1 MSEEPIFEHAAT
13 FEAGEMSGHVQVDKF
28 EAYYEQLFADVLEDG
43 VITAEERV
51 ELERAAS
58 ALGLD
63 PERLRRLEQ
72 ALLASYEAR
81 HKVRVRE
88 EIAPGDEVRPSLRG
102 TDAERDAYIGTLE
115 RRVKDLETRIA
126 ELENELEEA
135 RNEAAVEIDVSG
147 FVSHAAEETE
157 DSATIHKRL
166 RHDPRDQAAL
176 HALFRAANR
185 EGDAD
190 LAYRVAHVLSWL
202 GAANE
207 DERTVHA
214 TYTTNGLIRPS
225 TSLTGDLWRRALY
238 HPDQEVLTGEIFAVI
253 APAVLLGRVAALR
266 RSKSLPALAAERRLD
281 PRTTTVA
288 VGRCFGWAATILGM
302 PTPGVY
308 ADPEFAGAAEVVP
321 NLPPALRAGKLA
333 LSGRSPVELA
343 FLAGKHLAWFREDH
357 FVRLLIPD
365 VPDLEDVFLAALL
378 IGSPSLPLHESKKR
392 KVEPIARAIEPLLEA
407 VQIDRLRG
415 AFLRFVEE
423 GGRTNLQRWASAVE
437 RTTARAGFLL
447 AGDLAVAERMITLEN
462 APEAVGLMDDLIVF
476 STGDRYG
483 ALRKRLG
490 IAAGA

>member
-1 MSEEPIFEHAAT
+1 MSEEQIFEHAAT
-13 FEAGEMSGHVQVDKF
+13 FEAGELSGHVQVDKF
-28 EAYYEQLFADVLEDG
+28 EAYYEQLFAEVLEDG
-43 VITAEERV
+43 VITADERV

-72 ALLASYEAR
+72 ALLVSYETR
-81 HKVRVRE
+81 HKIRVRE
-88 EIAPGDEVRPSLRG
+88 EITPGDELRPSLRG
-102 TDAERDAYIGTLE
+102 TDAERDAYIATLE
-115 RRVKDLETRIA
+115 RRVKALEARIV
-126 ELENELEEA
+126 ELENEVEEA
-135 RNEAAVEIDVSG
+135 RSEAAVEIDVSG
-147 FVSHAAEETE
+147 FVTHVADETE
-157 DSATIHKRL
+157 DSDTIHKRL
-166 RHDPRDQAAL
+166 RHDPRDQHTL

-185 EGDAD
+185 ENDAD
-190 LAYRVAHVLSWL
+190 LAFRVAHVLTWL

-207 DERTVHA
+207 DERAVHD
-214 TYTTNGLIRPS
+214 TYATNGLIRPS
-225 TSLTGDLWRRALY
+225 TSLTGDLWRRSLY

-266 RSKSLPALAAERRLD
+266 RNKSMPTLAPERRLD

-288 VGRCFGWAATILGM
+288 AGRCFGWAASILGM
-302 PTPGVY
+302 PTPAVY
-308 ADPEFAGAAEVVP
+308 ADPDFANAVEVVP
-321 NLPPALRAGKLA
+321 NLPPALRVGKPA
-333 LSGRSPVELA
+333 LSGRSPSELA
-343 FLAGKHLAWFREDH
+343 FLAGKHLGWFREDH

-378 IGSPSLPLHESKKR
+378 IGSPSLPLHEAKKR
-392 KVEPIARAIEPLLEA
+392 KVEPIARAIEPLLES

-423 GGRTNLQRWASAVE
+423 GGRTNLQRWATAVE

-447 AGDLAVAERMITLEN
+447 AGDLHVADRMLTLEN
-462 APEAVGLMDDLIVF
+462 VQDAPAVMDDLVVF

-490 IAAGA
+490 IAAGV

>member
-1 MSEEPIFEHAAT
+1 MSEEQVFEHAAT

-28 EAYYEQLFADVLEDG
+28 EAYYEQLFAEVLEDG
-43 VITAEERV
+43 IITADERV

-72 ALLASYEAR
+72 ALLVSYETR

-88 EIAPGDEVRPSLRG
+88 EVLPGDDVRPSLRG
-102 TDAERDAYIGTLE
+102 SDAERDAYIGTLE
-115 RRVKDLETRIA
+115 RRVKDLEARII
-126 ELENELEEA
+126 ELENELDEA
-135 RNEAAVEIDVSG
+135 RSEAAVEIDVSG
-147 FVSHAAEETE
+147 FAPRAVEETE
-157 DSATIHKRL
+157 DSETIHKRL
-166 RHDPRDQAAL
+166 RHDPRDVATL
-176 HALFRAANR
+176 HALYRAANR
-185 EGDAD
+185 ESDTD
-190 LAYRVAHVLSWL
+190 LAFRVAQALTWL
-202 GAANE
+202 GAAN
-207 DERTVHA
+207 DEERAVHDSHA
-214 TYTTNGLIRPS
+214 TTGLIRPS

-266 RSKSLPALAAERRLD
+266 RTKAMPALAAERRLD

-288 VGRCFGWAATILGM
+288 AGRCFGWAATLLGM
-302 PTPGVY
+302 PSPAAY

-321 NLPPALRAGKLA
+321 NLPPALRIGKLA
-333 LSGRSPVELA
+333 LSGRTTNELA

-378 IGSPSLPLHESKKR
+378 IGSPSLPLHETKKR
-392 KVEPIARAIEPLLEA
+392 KVEPIARAIEPLLEP
-407 VQIDRLRG
+407 VQVDRLRG

-437 RTTARAGFLL
+437 RTTARAGYLL
-447 AGDLAVAERMITLEN
+447 AGDLGVADRMLALEN
-462 APEAVGLMDDLIVF
+462 VHNAADLMDDLVVF

-490 IAAGA
+490 ITVGG

>member
-1 MSEEPIFEHAAT
+1 MSEERIFEHAAT
-13 FEAGEMSGHVQVDKF
+13 FEAGELSGHVQVDKY
-28 EAYYEQLFADVLEDG
+28 EAYYEQLFAEVLEDG
-43 VITAEERV
+43 VITADERV

-88 EIAPGDEVRPSLRG
+88 EIVQGDEIRPSLRG

-115 RRVKDLETRIA
+115 RKIKDLEARII
-126 ELENELEEA
+126 ELENELEVA
-135 RNEAAVEIDVSG
+135 KNEAAVEIDVSG

-166 RHDPRDQAAL
+166 RHDPRDVSTL

-185 EGDAD
+185 ESDAD
-190 LAYRVAHVLSWL
+190 LAFRVAHALMFL
-202 GAANE
+202 GAAND
-207 DERTVHA
+207 DERSVHE
-214 TYTTNGLIRPS
+214 TYATNGLIRPS
-225 TSLTGDLWRRALY
+225 TSLTGDLWRRSLY

-266 RSKSLPALAAERRLD
+266 RNKSLPTLVAERRLD

-288 VGRCFGWAATILGM
+288 VGRCFGWAASILGM
-302 PTPGVY
+302 PSPGVY

-321 NLPPALRAGKLA
+321 NLPPALRVGKLA
-333 LSGRSPVELA
+333 LSGRSPSELA

-357 FVRLLIPD
+357 FVRLLISD

-378 IGSPSLPLHESKKR
+378 IGSPSLPLHETKKR
-392 KVEPIARAIEPLLEA
+392 KVEPIARAIEPLLES

-423 GGRTNLQRWASAVE
+423 GGRTNLQRWATSVDQ
-437 RTTARAGFLL
+437 TTARAGFLL
-447 AGDLAVAERMITLEN
+447 AGDLGVADRMLALEN
-462 APEAVGLMDDLIVF
+462 TSDASTVMDDLIVF

-483 ALRKRLG
+483 GLRKRLG
-490 IAAGA
+490 IAAGV

>member
-1 MSEEPIFEHAAT
+1 MSEERIFEHAAT
-13 FEAGEMSGHVQVDKF
+13 FEAGEMSGHVQVDRF
-28 EAYYEQLFADVLEDG
+28 EAYYEQLFAEVLEDG
-43 VITAEERV
+43 VITADERV

-58 ALGLD
+58 ALGLE

-72 ALLASYEAR
+72 ALLVSYETR

-102 TDAERDAYIGTLE
+102 TDAERDAYIATLE
-115 RRVKDLETRIA
+115 RRVKDLEARIV
-126 ELENELEEA
+126 ELENEVEEA

-166 RHDPRDQAAL
+166 RHDPRDVPTL

-185 EGDAD
+185 ESDVD
-190 LAYRVAHVLSWL
+190 LAFRVAHALNWL
-202 GAANE
+202 GAAKD
-207 DERTVHA
+207 DERSVHD

-225 TSLTGDLWRRALY
+225 TSLSGDLWRRSLY

-266 RSKSLPALAAERRLD
+266 RNKSLPNLAPEKRLD
-281 PRTTTVA
+281 PKTSTVA
-288 VGRCFGWAATILGM
+288 VGRCFAWAATILGM
-302 PTPGVY
+302 PSPGVY
-308 ADPEFAGAAEVVP
+308 ADPEFVGGAEVVP
-321 NLPPALRAGKLA
+321 NLPPALRVGKLA
-333 LSGRSPVELA
+333 LSGRSPTELA

-378 IGSPSLPLHESKKR
+378 IGSPSLPLHEAKKR
-392 KVEPIARAIEPLLEA
+392 QVEPIARAIEPLLES
-407 VQIDRLRG
+407 VQVDRLRG

-423 GGRTNLQRWASAVE
+423 GGRTNLQRWATAVE
-437 RTTARAGFLL
+437 RTTTRAGFLL
-447 AGDLAVAERMITLEN
+447 AGDLAVAERILTLEKTPDT
-462 APEAVGLMDDLIVF
+462 AALLDDLIVF

-483 ALRKRLG
+483 SLRKRLG
-490 IAAGA
+490 IAAGV

>member
-1 MSEEPIFEHAAT
+1 MSEERIFEHAAT
-13 FEAGEMSGHVQVDKF
+13 FEAGELSGHVQVDKY
-28 EAYYEQLFADVLEDG
+28 EAYYEQLFAEVLEDG
-43 VITAEERV
+43 VITADERV

-88 EIAPGDEVRPSLRG
+88 EIAPGDELRPSLRG
-102 TDAERDAYIGTLE
+102 TDAERDAYIATLE
-115 RRVKDLETRIA
+115 RRVKSLEARIA

-135 RNEAAVEIDVSG
+135 RAEAAVEIDVSG
-147 FVSHAAEETE
+147 FVSPKVEEIE
-157 DSATIHKRL
+157 DSQTIHKRL
-166 RHDPRDQAAL
+166 RHDPRDVATL
-176 HALFRAANR
+176 RALFRAANR
-185 EGDAD
+185 ESDAD
-190 LAYRVAHVLSWL
+190 LAFRVAHALVWL
-202 GAANE
+202 GAAND
-207 DERTVHA
+207 DERSVHESYA
-214 TYTTNGLIRPS
+214 TNGLIRPS
-225 TSLTGDLWRRALY
+225 TSLSGDLWRRSLY
-238 HPDQEVLTGEIFAVI
+238 HQDQEVLTGEIFAVI

-266 RSKSLPALAAERRLD
+266 RSKALPTLSPERRLD

-288 VGRCFGWAATILGM
+288 VGRCFGWAASILGM
-302 PTPGVY
+302 PSPGVF
-308 ADPEFAGAAEVVP
+308 ADPDFAGGAEVVP
-321 NLPPALRAGKLA
+321 NLPPALRVGKLA
-333 LSGRSPVELA
+333 LSGRSPTELA

-392 KVEPIARAIEPLLEA
+392 KVEPIARAIEPLLES

-423 GGRTNLQRWASAVE
+423 GGRTNLQRWASAVD

-447 AGDLAVAERMITLEN
+447 AGDLGVADRMLALEN
-462 APEAVGLMDDLIVF
+462 VQDASALLDDLIVF

-490 IAAGA
+490 IAAGV